1 MSKHSGFNLSNVDM
15 LACGLGACILLMLA
29 FIVNISGTGT
39 SKGLSSGNKDNIAMA
54 ALISPDEIKEGK
66 MVFVRSVEI
75 QFPKV
80 DYNSLKASFKSSSL
94 GDWLYDGKN
103 VNEIDYVEQQIIL
116 NDKDYKLTYLIKS
129 DSVLP
134 NRITYNPNSLFE
146 QKSSTFGQ
154 KGEGYSISARILEGA
169 INDSKNEEITTG
181 MIPKKITLNNLK
193 DLESVVF
200 LRKPVKGK
208 TSLEALIE
216 FNTKQ

>member
-29 FIVNISGTGT
+29 FIVNVSGTGT
-39 SKGLSSGNKDNIAMA
+39 SKGLSSGNKDNVAMA
-54 ALISPDEIKEGK
+54 ALISLDEIKEGK

-80 DYNSLKASFKSSSL
+80 DYNSLKANFKSSSL

-103 VNEIDYVEQQIIL
+103 INKIHYVEQQIIL
-116 NDKDYKLTYLIKS
+116 NDQDFKLTYLIKS

-134 NRITYNPNSLFE
+134 KRIMYNPSSLFKD
-146 QKSSTFGQ
+146 KSTTFGQ
-154 KGEGYSISARILEGA
+154 KGEGYSIRAKILEGA
-169 INDSKNEEITTG
+169 INDSKNEEITNG
-181 MIPKKITLNNLK
+181 MVPKIITLNNLK

-216 FNTKQ
+216 FNTK